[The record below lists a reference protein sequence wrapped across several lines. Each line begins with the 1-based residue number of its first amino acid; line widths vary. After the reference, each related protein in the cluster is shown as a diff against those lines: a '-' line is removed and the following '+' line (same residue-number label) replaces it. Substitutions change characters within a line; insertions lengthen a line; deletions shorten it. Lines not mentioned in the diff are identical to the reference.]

1 MELIRKYFPALSPTQ
16 LSQFEQL
23 LPLYTG
29 WNAKIN
35 VISRKDI
42 EHLYLHHV
50 LHSLSIAKVIQFQ
63 PGTKVLDIGTG
74 GGFPGIPLAILFP
87 DAQFHLTDSIKKKI
101 RVVQEVKNALQLK
114 NATAEWKRAE
124 EVSGQYHFVVS
135 RAVSYLKTLYTWSRD
150 KISKEQF
157 NELPNG
163 LLVLKGGDIN
173 DELDAMEKLP
183 QLFPVSD
190 FFKEDYFRE
199 KWVVYLKG

>member
-1 MELIRKYFPALSPTQ
+1 M
-16 LSQFEQL
+16 
-23 LPLYTG
+23 
-29 WNAKIN
+29 
-35 VISRKDI
+35 
-42 EHLYLHHV
+42 
-50 LHSLSIAKVIQFQ
+50 
-63 PGTKVLDIGTG
+63 
-74 GGFPGIPLAILFP
+74 
-87 DAQFHLTDSIKKKI
+87 
-101 RVVQEVKNALQLK
+101 KNALQLK